1 MVEIFGKTKKKH
13 GLKAR
18 YGVVTHIE
26 HIDDAFVR
34 VRIEGDELAD
44 LPVQGPSDHFKLVLP
59 HKDREQIEY
68 DPHTCKLGSQEIS
81 RDLTA
86 MKVLPTGIEI
96 DIAKHADGELAQWLT
111 RFSSDSDNKD
121 FAHSA
126 HVLLLG
132 PKSSIVLPPVEQILI
147 AVDHSAFPA
156 LTRWL
161 DHLDDNAHI
170 DVVLITTWDGVQ
182 RYFHKHWTRS
192 NVTFHIIE
200 PDYSGETLLD
210 LIKSLPLEADQYVWL
225 AGEAS
230 TLIPARK
237 WLRNESGIPKENMKI
252 DGYWKH
258 GVAGR
263 SHHDPIDPNEPELG

>member
-1 MVEIFGKTKKKH
+1 MHEIFGKTKKKH
-13 GLKAR
+13 ELKAR
-18 YGVVTHIE
+18 RGVVTHIE

-34 VRIEGDELAD
+34 VRIEGDDLAD
-44 LPVQGPSDHFKLVLP
+44 LPAQGPSDHFKLVLP
-59 HKDREQIEY
+59 HTAGEQVEY
-68 DPHTCKLGSQEIS
+68 DPETHKLGSREIF

-86 MKVLPTGIEI
+86 MRLLPAGIEI

-111 RFSSDSDNKD
+111 RISSG
-121 FAHSA
+121 SA
-126 HVLLLG
+126 NNAAQQSSEVLLLG
-132 PKSSIVLPPVEQILI
+132 PKSSIILPPVKRILI

-161 DHLDDNAHI
+161 DCLDDDAHI
-170 DVVLITTWDGVQ
+170 DVVLITTWNGVEK
-182 RYFHKHWTRS
+182 YFRKHWNRD

-200 PDYSGETLLD
+200 PDYSGETLLHQ
-210 LIKSLPLEADQYVWL
+210 IKSIPLEIDQYVWL

-230 TLIPARK
+230 TFIPVRQ
-237 WLRNESGIPKENMKI
+237 WLRNDSGIPKENMKI